1 MAFIV
6 DLVAIK
12 LRGGKYEVIDQLPD
26 PDVVINPVMNRQKFF
41 DISDETGYVDAV
53 MIDRIEYFDRYLVKK
68 DGVLI
73 DNKTN
78 TWFQNLSKDTWAII
92 MNCSEIEG
100 EAIYAR

>member
-12 LRGGKYEVIDQLPD
+12 LRGGKYEVIDQLRD
-26 PDVVINPVMNRQKFF
+26 PDVAINPVMHSDQFL
-41 DISDETGYVDAV
+41 DISDNTGYVDAV
-53 MIDRIEYFDRYLVKK
+53 MIDRVGNFDRYLIKK

-78 TWFQNLSKDTWAII
+78 QWFNNLSKDTWGIM
-92 MNCSEIEG
+92 MNCSEIDG
-100 EAIYAR
+100 EAIYA

>member
-12 LRGGKYEVIDQLPD
+12 LRRGNYEVIDQLRN
-26 PDVVINPVMNRQKFF
+26 PDVTVNPIMNPQQFL
-41 DISDETGYVDAV
+41 DISDQTGYLDAIA
-53 MIDRIEYFDRYLVKK
+53 IDRVENFDRFLIKK

-78 TWFQNLSKDTWAII
+78 EWFKKLSSDTLVI
-92 MNCSEIEG
+92 MMSFSECEG
-100 EAIYAR
+100 EAIYA

>member
-12 LRGGKYEVIDQLPD
+12 LRRGNYEVIDQLRD
-26 PDVVINPVMNRQKFF
+26 PDVTINPIMDPEKFL
-41 DISDETGYVDAV
+41 DISDNTGYMDAIA
-53 MIDRIEYFDRYLVKK
+53 IDRVENFDRFLIKK

-78 TWFQNLSKDTWAII
+78 QWFKSLSPDTWAIM
-92 MNCSEIEG
+92 MNFSECEG
-100 EAIYAR
+100 EAIYA